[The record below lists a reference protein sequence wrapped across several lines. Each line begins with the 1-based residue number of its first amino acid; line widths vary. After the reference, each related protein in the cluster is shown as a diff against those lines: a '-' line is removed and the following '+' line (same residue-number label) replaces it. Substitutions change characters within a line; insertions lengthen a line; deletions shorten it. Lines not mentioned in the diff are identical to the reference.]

1 LEPTLKP
8 DRTIDEGRSASYRM
22 ETLDAAAETERLRIQ
37 VELVRDLED
46 GFLAE
51 AGLPRDGRV
60 LDVGCGPGFFSE
72 RIARELLSAEA
83 AVIGVDVDASLIEL
97 GRVRLADSGLPVE
110 FRLGTAVRLPLE
122 DDAVD
127 FSYARFL
134 FQHVS
139 DPRSVLDEMIRVTR
153 PGGTVAVVDTD
164 DGGLVVHPEPA
175 GFGAFLAASRAAQRD
190 RGGDRHVGRKL
201 LSMLTEAGLSE
212 PAVSV
217 RPLTTGH
224 LAPAHFVAITLGFK
238 TGVIGPPYI
247 EREAALTTEAELRAF
262 AAEPGFF
269 GHALGYGAWGRVP

>member
-1 LEPTLKP
+1 
-8 DRTIDEGRSASYRM
+8 M
-22 ETLDAAAETERLRIQ
+22 ETLDAAAELERLRIQ

-46 GFLAE
+46 GFLDE
-51 AGLPRDGRV
+51 AALPPSGRV

-72 RIARELLSAEA
+72 RIARERLVPGGS
-83 AVIGVDVDASLIEL
+83 VIGVDVDASLIDVAQ
-97 GRVRLADSGLPVE
+97 RRLAEAGLPVE

-134 FQHVS
+134 FQHLS

-153 PGGTVAVVDTD
+153 PGGTVAIVDTD
-164 DGGLVVHPEPA
+164 DGGLVVHPEPG
-175 GFGAFLAASRAAQRD
+175 GFGDLLRASHDAQTD

-201 LSMLTEAGLSE
+201 FGMLGDAGLQE
-212 PAVSV
+212 PGVSV
-217 RPLTTGH
+217 RPLTTKH

-238 TGVIGPPYI
+238 AGVIGPPHM
-247 EREAALTTEAELRAF
+247 ERERAVQIQGALRKAAD
-262 AAEPGFF
+262 EPGFF